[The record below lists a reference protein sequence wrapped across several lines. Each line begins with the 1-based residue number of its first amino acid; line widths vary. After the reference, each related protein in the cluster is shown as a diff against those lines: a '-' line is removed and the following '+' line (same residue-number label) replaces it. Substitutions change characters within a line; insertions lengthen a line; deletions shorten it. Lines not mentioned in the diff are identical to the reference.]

1 MMTDLLS
8 WNGRMEYLRTI
19 TERYRGI
26 VPRYLS
32 AQQIEKI
39 GGGTA
44 VHVAPKRSAQGLTD
58 ANF

>member
-1 MMTDLLS
+1 M
-8 WNGRMEYLRTI
+8 TI
-19 TERYRGI
+19 TEGYRGTI
-26 VPRYLS
+26 PRYLL

-39 GGGTA
+39 GVRTA